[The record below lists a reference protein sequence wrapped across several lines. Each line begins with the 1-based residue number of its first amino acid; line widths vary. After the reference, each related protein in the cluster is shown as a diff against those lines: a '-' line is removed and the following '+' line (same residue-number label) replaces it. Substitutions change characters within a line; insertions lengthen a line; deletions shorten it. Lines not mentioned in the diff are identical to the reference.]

1 MALNISIRCVRE
13 RWYRCHFPLAKK
25 KRKKKDRE
33 YFQARCLL
41 ILIAQPTLTSTLM
54 QSFPPPPSIITPDL
68 AYSVPVY
75 GPRCFERRTPNAER
89 KEHDL
94 FPFRPK
100 PRAKYRQI
108 KAPPFQIRRYA
119 YSNIC
124 NVIRRKRKKFCMIY
138 APTYVHVDRQTCIL
152 IFPSIG
158 KKNQCE

>member
-1 MALNISIRCVRE
+1 M
-13 RWYRCHFPLAKK
+13 PLSFSQKK
-25 KRKKKDRE
+25 KKKKGQGVLSSPVFTHPHCSTDVNVNVDAVFSATTE
-33 YFQARCLL
+33 YYYTGSRVLSSRS
-41 ILIAQPTLTSTLM
+41 P
-54 QSFPPPPSIITPDL
+54 
-68 AYSVPVY
+68 VPVY